1 MSSSSADTGMASQND
16 SMSESLQTSWRWLA
30 IAGAIIGIIGLL
42 AIFAPFVTG
51 LSISLLFGLF
61 LIASGVMNF
70 IGVFSARSWGGAIWQ
85 ILLGGISIGA
95 GVILFVNPVAGLA
108 TLTILVI
115 AYLLVSGVVEVVMG
129 LSLRGEP
136 NWFMAVVS
144 GAIGILLAVMLWAG
158 FPASAVWAIGLL
170 FGVNLLV
177 SGSTMVIFAYSAR
190 KATKS
195 MEMEQSAGAA

>member
-1 MSSSSADTGMASQND
+1 MSSSSADTGMASQHD

-42 AIFAPFVTG
+42 AILAPFVTG

-190 KATKS
+190 KSTKS